1 MSRPATFAMV
11 CALVS
16 CGEHAPAQAPATPP
30 PKPPVAEAGAPCA
43 HDRDCVGTWS
53 PGGRFPSAGGVQTR
67 PVCGPPDRCVE
78 GRCGRPQAM
87 TGVASKETGRVV
99 FHTSAG
105 ARAFEVEIVEDPWQ
119 TQRGLMCR
127 DSMKPGWGMLF
138 LMPQRKTQRFWMKNT
153 LIPLDMVF
161 VDEDWTVA
169 GVVHGAQPLH
179 LAGQGVSE
187 PSRYVVELNAGEAKA
202 AAIVAGV
209 RMQFVPPGEGQ
220 P

>member
-1 MSRPATFAMV
+1 MNRPATVAVV

-16 CGEHAPAQAPATPP
+16 CGERAPAQAPTPAAP
-30 PKPPVAEAGAPCA
+30 AQAPVSGPACV

-53 PGGRFPSAGGVQTR
+53 PNVRFPSAGGVQTR

-78 GRCGRPQAM
+78 GHCSRPQAM
-87 TGVASKETGRVV
+87 TGVPSKETGKVV
-99 FHTSAG
+99 FDTAGG
-105 ARAFEVEIVEDPWQ
+105 ARPFAMEVVRDPWQ

-138 LMPQRKTQRFWMKNT
+138 VMPQRKRQRFWMKNT

-161 VDEDWTVA
+161 VDDDWTVA

-179 LAGQGVSE
+179 LTGRGVAK

-202 AAIVAGV
+202 AGIVAGI
-209 RMQFVPPGEGQ
+209 RMRLVPPGEGQ